1 MIEKYAKEKI
11 KKIATL
17 HNVIKLTPVIT
28 DTLTGEGVILRV
40 NNWG

>member
-1 MIEKYAKEKI
+1 M
-11 KKIATL
+11 L

-28 DTLTGEGVILRV
+28 DTLTGEGVISRV

>member
-1 MIEKYAKEKI
+1 M
-11 KKIATL
+11 L

>member
-1 MIEKYAKEKI
+1 M
-11 KKIATL
+11 L

-28 DTLTGEGVILRV
+28 DTLTVEGVILRV

>member
-1 MIEKYAKEKI
+1 M
-11 KKIATL
+11 L

-40 NNWG
+40 KNWG